1 MMTKKQLA
9 ACLLAAGLSVSAV
22 AAAETFGATAQ
33 QAPHAVHTVT
43 EAKKLADDQ
52 KVGLVGEVVKKTG
65 HEREEFRDKSGSVIV
80 EIDDKDWNG
89 LSVTAA
95 DQVRIEG
102 EVEHKRDGR
111 VEIEVDRIVKL

>member
-1 MMTKKQLA
+1 MHPMIQKTLFLLCAGILA
-9 ACLLAAGLSVSAV
+9 A
-22 AAAETFGATAQ
+22 TQATA
-33 QAPHAVHTVT
+33 ADPYPDHPVRIIDGYSAGGGTDYV
-43 EAKKLADDQ
+43 ARYLASKMDADF
-52 KVGLVGEVVKKTG
+52 G
-65 HEREEFRDKSGSVIV
+65 GSVIV

>member
-52 KVGLVGEVVKKTG
+52 K
-65 HEREEFRDKSGSVIV
+65 
-80 EIDDKDWNG
+80 WYWW
-89 LSVTAA
+89 
-95 DQVRIEG
+95 
-102 EVEHKRDGR
+102 GR
-111 VEIEVDRIVKL
+111 L

>member
-33 QAPHAVHTVT
+33 QAPHAVT

-52 KVGLVGEVVKKTG
+52 KVVLVGQVVKKTG
-65 HEREEFRDKSGSVIV
+65 HERYEFRDKSGSVIV